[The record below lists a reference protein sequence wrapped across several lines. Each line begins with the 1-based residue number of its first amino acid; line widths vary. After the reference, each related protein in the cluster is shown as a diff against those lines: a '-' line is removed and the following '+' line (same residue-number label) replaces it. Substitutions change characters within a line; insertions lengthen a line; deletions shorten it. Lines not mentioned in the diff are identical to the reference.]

1 MVHTQDCIHRPEGAA
16 PTPRP
21 TFIQELIFGLS
32 YWEQRT
38 VRSARRRLRTA
49 LVAALATVAV
59 LGAAI
64 LYFRPDRAIRAG
76 TATVAQ
82 TLCAEVFI
90 SRLSAAD
97 VFREN
102 LAPESGRNLLYNHL
116 HWTVDSQRQQ
126 VHADWFGAFTATA
139 VYRGPAGC
147 LLWSSRKPA
156 PPPPVLAP
164 FAPAW
169 LPDIAGPGIVEPSD
183 PRLAHALDRAFAEP
197 VSGPIRQVKAIVV
210 VKDGQVVA
218 ERYAAGV
225 GIDTPLLGYSISK
238 LVINALAGILV
249 GEGRL
254 HLDAPAPVA
263 AWTAAGDPRRLITLD
278 NLLRMTSG
286 LAIPERDAGYDAV
299 SRMLFIQPDMAAFAA
314 RAPLEHP
321 PGTVW
326 AYTSGNTLLA
336 ARIITDAVGGTETD
350 VLSFARSALF
360 GPLGMHSAVVQTDA
374 AGTPV
379 GSTFIL
385 ASARDWARLGVL
397 YLDDGVVGGRRV
409 LPEGWVD
416 YTKRSTLGTDY
427 GAGVAINDSTSEPA
441 RGRVRAGMPADA
453 FFASGR
459 LGQRIYILPSQR
471 LVVVRLGV
479 TRLPDFDIAGDLR
492 LLREISI
499 VSRKGSSPSP

>member
-1 MVHTQDCIHRPEGAA
+1 M
-16 PTPRP
+16 
-21 TFIQELIFGLS
+21 LWL
-32 YWEQRT
+32 
-38 VRSARRRLRTA
+38 A
-49 LVAALATVAV
+49 LAATVATTAV
-59 LGAAI
+59 LGTAI
-64 LYFRPDRAIRAG
+64 LYARPDRPIRAG
-76 TATVAQ
+76 IGTVAQ
-82 TLCAEVFI
+82 ALCSEVFI
-90 SRLSAAD
+90 SQLPATD

-102 LAPESGRNLLYNHL
+102 LAPEPGRNLLYNHL
-116 HWTVDSQRQQ
+116 HWAVDAQLQE
-126 VHADWFGAFTATA
+126 VHADWFGVFTATA

-147 LLWSSRKPA
+147 LLRSGQTPA

-164 FAPAW
+164 FAAAW
-169 LPDIAGPGIVEPSD
+169 LPDIAGPQIVEPSD

-197 VSGPIRQVKAIVV
+197 ASGPVRRVQAIVV

-218 ERYAAGV
+218 EHYAPGI
-225 GIDTPLLGYSISK
+225 GIDTPLLGYSVSK

-254 HLDAPAPVA
+254 HVDTPAPVA
-263 AWTAAGDPRRLITLD
+263 AWAAMGDPRRSITLD

-286 LAIPERDAGYDAV
+286 LAIPERDAGFDAV
-299 SRMLFIQPDMAAFAA
+299 SRMLFTEPDMAAFAG

-350 VLSFARSALF
+350 VLDFARSALF
-360 GPLGMHSAVVQTDA
+360 GPLGMRSAVMETDA

-385 ASARDWARLGVL
+385 ASARDWARLGML
-397 YLDDGVVGGRRV
+397 YLDDGVAGGRRV

-427 GAGVAINDSTSEPA
+427 GAGVSTNDSASQSA
-441 RGRVRAGMPADA
+441 RGRIRAGMPADA

-471 LVVVRLGV
+471 LVVVRLGL

-492 LLREISI
+492 LLRECIL
-499 VSRKGSSPSP
+499 VLGSH